1 MSHLFCFGL
10 GYSGQVIGNLLQ
22 AQGWKVSGTTRDIT
36 SKVRLEQDGFTMHLF
51 DDDHHISPDILNDV
65 SHVLLSIPPGEAGD
79 LVFLQYGNELA
90 ARAENIEWVGYLS
103 TTGVYGDRQGEWVDE
118 NSPLTPSTKRGEK
131 RLKAETDW
139 LSLYESNNLPVHL
152 FRLAGIYGPDSNQ
165 LEKVAAGT
173 AKRRRKPGQVFSRI
187 HVEDIAGIVI
197 ASMKKPNPGQAYNVC
212 DDEAAPPQDVVTF
225 AAHLLNMEPPPEV
238 MFDPKDM
245 SAMGLSFF
253 AESKRVSNE
262 KVKSE
267 LGYVFKYPTYRE
279 GLKALLPTVTHTVT
293 HRA

>member
-1 MSHLFCFGL
+1 MNHLFCFGL
-10 GYSGQVIGNLLQ
+10 GYSGQVIGALLK
-22 AQGWKVSGTTRDIT
+22 AQGWKVSGTTRDSD
-36 SKVRLEQDGFTMHLF
+36 SKERLEQDGFTMHLF
-51 DDDHHISPDILNDV
+51 DDDHQISPDVLDDV
-65 SHVLLSIPPGEAGD
+65 SHILLSIPPDEAGD
-79 LVFLQYGNELA
+79 PVFLQYSNALA

-139 LSLYESNNLPVHL
+139 LALYESSHLPVHL
-152 FRLAGIYGPDSNQ
+152 FRLAGIYGSGSNQ

-173 AKRRRKPGQVFSRI
+173 AKRRIKPGQVFSRI
-187 HVEDIAGIVI
+187 HVDDIAGIVI

-212 DDEAAPPQDVVTF
+212 DDEAGPPQDVVTY

-238 MFDPKDM
+238 IFDPNDM
-245 SAMGLSFF
+245 TAMGLSFF

-267 LGYVFKYPTYRE
+267 LGYVFKFPTYRE
-279 GLKALLPTVTHTVT
+279 GLKALLSTVSYRT
-293 HRA
+293 

>member
-22 AQGWKVSGTTRDIT
+22 TQGWKVSGTTRDIT